1 VLQYLILPRLI
12 FNNYCENKVL
22 LSISKNSRED
32 SFNRLTLNFSNK
44 QIEKEFIE
52 EYGDKSA
59 KTVQAGLLLGA
70 IIFIL
75 VGFYLDKKFFPAEP
89 EILLP
94 WRIIGASIMLA
105 SVVLLGFKSL
115 RKHFQLIVIVGLT
128 TVSVTIMKTAITYY
142 DGGLYNSSVA
152 ITTFIIFFHTLSR
165 IRFIYTAVFTWIFI
179 GIYILLVH
187 DINMPDIV
195 ITQSVSFFIVIN
207 LFLMSASYWIEFS
220 MRDAFI
226 KSTQLQ
232 LSRQQLETEHKRKS
246 DELESVKELQL
257 SMLPGKNPSCDIVDI
272 AFHMSTAYEVGG
284 DYCDY
289 TKSYDDSLTFAIGD
303 ATGHGARASTMV
315 MAIKMLFNEY
325 ATRKTVSGFMRH
337 ASTAIKQM
345 KLPKLY
351 MTLAFG
357 RISSNKLEI
366 SGAGIPP
373 ALIYK
378 ADTGEIEHIILK
390 GIPLGAFFIA
400 DYEETQYSISSGD
413 IIVLMTDGV
422 TELYNS
428 KEEMYET
435 RFIEEQLKEFSE
447 YPAKEIVTHL
457 VSAADIWRGEE
468 PLRDDMTMLV
478 LKIK

>member
-1 VLQYLILPRLI
+1 
-12 FNNYCENKVL
+12 
-22 LSISKNSRED
+22 
-32 SFNRLTLNFSNK
+32 
-44 QIEKEFIE
+44 
-52 EYGDKSA
+52 
-59 KTVQAGLLLGA
+59 
-70 IIFIL
+70 
-75 VGFYLDKKFFPAEP
+75 
-89 EILLP
+89 
-94 WRIIGASIMLA
+94 
-105 SVVLLGFKSL
+105 
-115 RKHFQLIVIVGLT
+115 
-128 TVSVTIMKTAITYY
+128 
-142 DGGLYNSSVA
+142 
-152 ITTFIIFFHTLSR
+152 
-165 IRFIYTAVFTWIFI
+165 
-179 GIYILLVH
+179 
-187 DINMPDIV
+187 MPDIV

-220 MRDAFI
+220 IRDAFI
-226 KSTQLQ
+226 KSKQLQ

-257 SMLPGKNPSCDIVDI
+257 SMLPGKNPSCEIVDI

-357 RISSNKLEI
+357 RISNNKLEI

-373 ALIYK
+373 ALLYK
-378 ADTGEIEHIILK
+378 ADTGEIKHIILK

-435 RFIEEQLKEFSE
+435 RFIEEQLKE
-447 YPAKEIVTHL
+447 L
-457 VSAADIWRGEE
+457 
-468 PLRDDMTMLV
+468 L
-478 LKIK
+478 

>member
-1 VLQYLILPRLI
+1 VIQYLILPRLI
-12 FNNYCENKVL
+12 FNNYCENKAL
-22 LSISKNSRED
+22 LSPAKNGIEN
-32 SFNRLTLNFSNK
+32 SFSRLTLNFFDK
-44 QIEKEFIE
+44 QIEKEFLK
-52 EYGDKSA
+52 EYADKSA

-70 IIFIL
+70 FIFIL
-75 VGFYLDKKFFPAEP
+75 VGFYLDKKFFPADP
-89 EILLP
+89 QILLP
-94 WRIIGASIMLA
+94 WRIAGASIMMTT
-105 SVVLLGFKSL
+105 VVLLEFKSF
-115 RKHFQLIVIVGLT
+115 RQHFQTIVIIGLT
-128 TVSVTIMKTAITYY
+128 AVSISIMKTAITYY
-142 DGGLYNSSVA
+142 EGGLYNSSVA
-152 ITTFIIFFHTLSR
+152 ITAFTIFIHTLSR
-165 IRFIYTAVFTWIFI
+165 LRFIYTALITWIFI
-179 GIYILLVH
+179 GIYFFLVQN
-187 DINMPDIV
+187 INMPDIV

-220 MRDAFI
+220 IRDAFI
-226 KSTQLQ
+226 KSKQLQ

-257 SMLPGKNPSCDIVDI
+257 SMLPGKNPSCEIVDI

-357 RISSNKLEI
+357 RISANKLEI

-373 ALIYK
+373 AVLYK
-378 ADTGEIEHIILK
+378 ADTGEIKHIILK

-400 DYEETQYSISSGD
+400 DYEETQYSISSE
-413 IIVLMTDGV
+413 IIVLYSFI
-422 TELYNS
+422 TELYDQ
-428 KEEMYET
+428 K
-435 RFIEEQLKEFSE
+435 RKQ
-447 YPAKEIVTHL
+447 
-457 VSAADIWRGEE
+457 G
-468 PLRDDMTMLV
+468 RDL
-478 LKIK
+478 